1 MGPFFLIGGTYHKT
15 KWAHSSSLAVS
26 VIKNNGPVH
35 FYWQHLPRTLN
46 GPIQSYWHYLLKI
59 YMGPFNLL
67 AALAIKL
74 NGPIQAHWQHP

>member
-35 FYWQHLPRTLN
+35 SYRQHLPRKLN
-46 GPIQSYWHYLLKI
+46 GPIQSYWHYVLKI
-59 YMGPFNLL
+59 NMGPF
-67 AALAIKL
+67 KL
-74 NGPIQAHWQHP
+74 IGSICDKK